1 MGNMVKYAFITGASS
16 GFGEAIARVLA
27 EEGYGLILVARR
39 KERLEILRQ
48 ELINKSPDIVISG
61 IDVRDFK
68 AVELFVNQL
77 DVNIKNH
84 IEILVNNAGL
94 AAGRSTIDEGVLS
107 DWEQMIDTNLKGLL
121 YVSKMVIPCMKSQK
135 NGLIINVTSIA
146 GKEAYPQ
153 GNVYCSTK
161 AAVDQLSKSMR
172 MDLLPYGIR
181 ITSIAPGAAET
192 EFSLVRFKGNEKV
205 AKAVYDGFIPLLAQ
219 DIAEAVRFVVT
230 RPSHVSIHDMVIMPT
245 AQASATQFQK
255 DLRQVD

>member
-1 MGNMVKYAFITGASS
+1 MVKYAFITGASS

>member
-1 MGNMVKYAFITGASS
+1 MVKYAFITGASS

-61 IDVRDFK
+61 SDVRDFK

-121 YVSKMVIPCMKSQK
+121 YVSKLVIPCMKSQK
-135 NGLIINVTSIA
+135 KGIIINVTSIA

>member
-61 IDVRDFK
+61 SDVRDFK

-121 YVSKMVIPCMKSQK
+121 YVSKLVIPCMKSQK
-135 NGLIINVTSIA
+135 KGIIINVTSIA

>member
-1 MGNMVKYAFITGASS
+1 MVKYAFITGASS

-135 NGLIINVTSIA
+135 KGIIINVTSIA